1 MPDGMDKLTWETDKT
16 ADWIPKFPSK
26 RLALMIIAIRR
37 FEFYR
42 YMGYSEDRAR
52 KSALEYIME
61 KTDA

>member
-1 MPDGMDKLTWETDKT
+1 MPDGMDKLTWETDET
-16 ADWIPKFPSK
+16 VDWIPKFP
-26 RLALMIIAIRR
+26 RERVLQMNMAIRR

-42 YMGYSEDRAR
+42 YMGYSEDRAQ